1 MTDHIPGPTRVCFPR
16 HQQFGWLR
24 LRIVNRNKP
33 CFPFVRRLS
42 RKTPEIGEI
51 HFYRIL
57 VRSMLRARVS
67 LIVALLVLPS
77 CVSTRPAIYSDSNSV
92 SRDDIQAAIQLMQ
105 QRCVHEGRGVFP
117 VFRVD
122 VDRSDRI
129 FVHCGPHYGVAD
141 APGALQ
147 FLV

>member
-1 MTDHIPGPTRVCFPR
+1 MVSRS
-16 HQQFGWLR
+16 
-24 LRIVNRNKP
+24 KP
-33 CFPFVRRLS
+33 CFPFIRRSS
-42 RKTPEIGEI
+42 RRVPEIGKI
-51 HFYRIL
+51 HFHRIL
-57 VRSMLRARVS
+57 GRSMPRARVS

-92 SRDDIQAAIQLMQ
+92 SRDDIQTAIQLVQ
-105 QRCVHEGRGVFP
+105 QRCVYEGRGVLP

-147 FLV
+147 FFVERHQGRWQITGMSQYTPNSERVIVT